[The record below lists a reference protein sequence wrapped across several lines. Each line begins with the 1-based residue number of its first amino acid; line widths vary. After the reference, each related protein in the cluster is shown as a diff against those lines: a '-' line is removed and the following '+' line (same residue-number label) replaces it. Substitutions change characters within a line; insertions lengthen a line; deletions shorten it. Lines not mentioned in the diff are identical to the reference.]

1 MPTPEEIMYFDTIGA
16 MRASLSSATTKE
28 QRAQVDLF
36 LAQLKEDHRC
46 LEIMTHVL
54 TVQSENHDDY
64 IRMMSL
70 TILNDWLKIWWNKL
84 TESDQ
89 SAIRNTVLML
99 LSGPVGKS
107 PVKGLW
113 TKLSV
118 MISNIAVRQ
127 FPQMWPSFLD
137 DMVSVCVSSSTTP
150 TFGEQEIAIMV
161 IEFTA
166 SDCIDN
172 DYCSSLPIQR
182 RQDILAGFRKKLPD
196 LLRFFYNYLYEC
208 MSRCPVIRGK
218 QISQSALYLYSF
230 LKLQAGCH
238 NPINRYNDP

>member
-1 MPTPEEIMYFDTIGA
+1 MSTPEEIMYFDAIGA

-28 QRAQVDLF
+28 QRAQVDHF
-36 LAQLKEDHRC
+36 LAQLKEDRRC

-84 TESDQ
+84 TEGDHA
-89 SAIRNTVLML
+89 AIRNTVLML
-99 LSGPVGKS
+99 HSGPVGKS

-137 DMVSVCVSSSTTP
+137 DMVSVCVSSTTTP
-150 TFGEQEIAIMV
+150 TYGEQEIAIMV

-196 LLRFFYNYLYEC
+196 LLKFFHSYLSEFMRNYTL
-208 MSRCPVIRGK
+208 IRGK
-218 QISQSALYLYSF
+218 QIYSSALF
-230 LKLQAGCH
+230 LDSPHA
-238 NPINRYNDP
+238 

>member
-1 MPTPEEIMYFDTIGA
+1 MSTPEEIMYLDAIGA

-28 QRAQVDLF
+28 QRAQVDHF
-36 LAQLKEDHRC
+36 LAQLKEDRRC

-84 TESDQ
+84 SESDHA
-89 SAIRNTVLML
+89 AIRNTVLML

-127 FPQMWPSFLD
+127 YPQMWPSFLD
-137 DMVSVCVSSSTTP
+137 DMVSMCVSSSTTR

-172 DYCSSLPIQR
+172 DYCNSLPIQR

-196 LLRFFYNYLYEC
+196 LLRFSYTYLIEC
-208 MSRCPVIRGK
+208 MRQYRAIRGK
-218 QISQSALYLYSF
+218 LTSPAVLFLHSSHIYSHR
-230 LKLQAGCH
+230 A
-238 NPINRYNDP
+238 P